1 MKRLK
6 LSEIK
11 NQLITML
18 KGYDSL
24 PNRIFIIDQD
34 TEIYGGAH
42 RPVYGFDNV
51 REGWELET
59 IEDAIESIKLA
70 TKAQLVGKD
79 LHYTMTEWRREEYRK
94 VLFK

>member
-42 RPVYGFDNV
+42 RPVYGFDN
-51 REGWELET
+51 
-59 IEDAIESIKLA
+59 
-70 TKAQLVGKD
+70 
-79 LHYTMTEWRREEYRK
+79 YRS
-94 VLFK
+94 